1 MMSKKR
7 EAADAISLCLKGK
20 LAMTRMAAIQ
30 ALGEIGVCSSIK
42 DLLGCLNDPD
52 PDVRID
58 AAEVLGKIQ
67 NKDALEPLLDVT
79 KAIDGDLVINA
90 VRSLGQISD
99 RTDKKVVDRLIE
111 MLEDDD
117 AVYRPDED
125 LEDEMDFDPSW
136 DVHLEAVRALGRIG
150 DPKAVD
156 PLVKYLTDEFAQDIS
171 HDIFRALI
179 SIKDEAAV
187 DILIKLLKDS
197 DDLLRKRI
205 AGLLGDVDHPKAVE
219 VLTNTLLDKNAD
231 VRISAAGSLVKIGDP
246 QNILVPLALLLKDQD
261 QEVRTE
267 VVGLFAQIDN
277 PEVTEHLLPML
288 KDPVRDVRKKAAEVL
303 GNLRT
308 SEAVDP
314 LLELLKKS
322 DESVQCEVIRSLGR
336 IGDKKALEPLYI
348 IIEDIK
354 KEAYT
359 RITAIYAVTSI
370 GGPETL
376 DVLKKSIESNEKEI
390 ILSAMIGLKKSGLP
404 EARSIIISVFDEP
417 EEKKDE
423 DEDEVQNENDSNKK
437 EVNQVEHLS
446 NETNSENDKDKTREN
461 KESDIKTNGEVI
473 PEVRHEKLVDPLMAN
488 IFPASKEEKD
498 EHAAEEKEIAE
509 KDQTI
514 DDNCADEK
522 AEVAED
528 KAEDEGIKI
537 VQEKYKKTFAARVL
551 GNISI
556 PESIDVLISLLDND
570 DLDLVIEAIISLGNM
585 QKKELFINIEP
596 FLNHEQRELRLA
608 ALEALG
614 KIKNEDAIEPLCKIL
629 KEDEDPF
636 IRETAVSSLG
646 QIGTPKALE
655 TFLEALKDESR
666 EVRRQAVVN
675 LGKFKEGKA
684 IELLLGSLYDYE
696 NFGELRDEIAKSLK
710 SIGKPEI
717 VDQLIDVIKNNKQQ
731 ANHWIAMAALME
743 IYRKAA

>member
-1 MMSKKR
+1 MMSKKI
-7 EAADAISLCLKGK
+7 EAADAIALCLKGK

-30 ALGEIGVCSSIK
+30 ALGEIGICSSMK
-42 DLLGCLNDPD
+42 DLVGCLNDPD

-58 AAEVLGKIQ
+58 AAEALGKIQ
-67 NKDALEPLLDVT
+67 SKDSLDPLLDVT
-79 KAIDGDLVINA
+79 KAIDGDLVITA

-111 MLEDDD
+111 ALEDDD

-125 LEDEMDFDPSW
+125 LEDEMDFDPSF
-136 DVHLEAVRALGRIG
+136 DVHLEAVRALGKIG

-231 VRISAAGSLVKIGDP
+231 VRISAAGSLVKVGDP
-246 QNILVPLALLLKDQD
+246 KNILVPLALLLKDQD
-261 QEVRTE
+261 QEVRAE
-267 VVGLFAQIDN
+267 VTGLFAQIDD
-277 PEVTEHLLPML
+277 PKVIEHLLPML
-288 KDPVRDVRKKAAEVL
+288 KDPVRNVRKKAAEVL
-303 GNLRT
+303 GKLQT

-314 LLELLKKS
+314 LLELLKES
-322 DESVQCEVIRSLGR
+322 DEFVQCEVIKSLGK
-336 IGDKKALEPLYI
+336 IGDKKALEPLYA

-354 KEAYT
+354 KEVYT
-359 RITAIYAVTSI
+359 RITAIHAVTRI
-370 GGPETL
+370 GGPEIL
-376 DVLKKSIESNEKEI
+376 EVLKKSIESNEKEI
-390 ILSAMIGLKKSGLP
+390 ILSAMVALEKIRLP

-417 EEKKDE
+417 EEEKDE
-423 DEDEVQNENDSNKK
+423 GEVQGENDSNKK
-437 EVNQVEHLS
+437 EVNPVEHLS
-446 NETNSENDKDKTREN
+446 NGAKPENDKDKTREN
-461 KESDIKTNGEVI
+461 NEFDIETNDEVI
-473 PEVRHEKLVDPLMAN
+473 SEVKDEN
-488 IFPASKEEKD
+488 SKEEKD
-498 EHAAEEKEIAE
+498 EHADEEKEIAE
-509 KDQTI
+509 TDQI
-514 DDNCADEK
+514 IDEK
-522 AEVAED
+522 CTDEEAED
-528 KAEDEGIKI
+528 KAEDEGMKI

-551 GNISI
+551 GNIST
-556 PESIDVLISLLDND
+556 PESIDVLISLLDSD

-585 QKKELFINIEP
+585 QKKEFFTNIEP
-596 FLNHEQRELRLA
+596 FLNHEQREMRLA

-614 KIKNEDAIEPLCKIL
+614 KIKNEDAIDLLCKIL

-636 IRETAVSSLG
+636 IREAAVRSLG

-655 TFLEALKDESR
+655 VFLEVLKDDSR

-675 LGKFKEGKA
+675 LGTFKDRKA

-696 NFGELRDEIAKSLK
+696 NFGELRKEIAQSLK
-710 SIGKPEI
+710 NIGNPEI
-717 VDQLIDVIKNNKQQ
+717 VDQLIGVIKNNKQQ
-731 ANHWIAMAALME
+731 ANHWIAMAALTE

>member
-1 MMSKKR
+1 MSKKL
-7 EAADAISLCLKGK
+7 EAADAIALCLKGK

-30 ALGEIGVCSSIK
+30 ALGTIGVCSSMK

-99 RTDKKVVDRLIE
+99 RTDKKVVDRLIQ

-261 QEVRTE
+261 QEVRAE

-277 PEVTEHLLPML
+277 PRVIEHLLPML
-288 KDPVRDVRKKAAEVL
+288 KDPVRNVRKKAAEVL
-303 GNLRT
+303 GSLRT

-359 RITAIYAVTSI
+359 RITAIHAVTRI
-370 GGPETL
+370 GGPEIL
-376 DVLKKSIESNEKEI
+376 EVLKKSIESNEKEI
-390 ILSAMIGLKKSGLP
+390 ILSAMVALEKVGLP

-417 EEKKDE
+417 EDKKDE
-423 DEDEVQNENDSNKK
+423 DEVQSENDSNKK
-437 EVNQVEHLS
+437 EVNPVEHLS
-446 NETNSENDKDKTREN
+446 NEINPENDKDKTREN

>member
-1 MMSKKR
+1 
-7 EAADAISLCLKGK
+7 
-20 LAMTRMAAIQ
+20 MT
-30 ALGEIGVCSSIK
+30 
-42 DLLGCLNDPD
+42 
-52 PDVRID
+52 
-58 AAEVLGKIQ
+58 
-67 NKDALEPLLDVT
+67 
-79 KAIDGDLVINA
+79 
-90 VRSLGQISD
+90 
-99 RTDKKVVDRLIE
+99 
-111 MLEDDD
+111 
-117 AVYRPDED
+117 
-125 LEDEMDFDPSW
+125 
-136 DVHLEAVRALGRIG
+136 
-150 DPKAVD
+150 
-156 PLVKYLTDEFAQDIS
+156 
-171 HDIFRALI
+171 
-179 SIKDEAAV
+179 
-187 DILIKLLKDS
+187 
-197 DDLLRKRI
+197 
-205 AGLLGDVDHPKAVE
+205 GLLGDVDHPKAVE

-261 QEVRTE
+261 QEVRAE

-277 PEVTEHLLPML
+277 PRVIEHLLPML
-288 KDPVRDVRKKAAEVL
+288 KDPVRNVRKKAAEVL

-359 RITAIYAVTSI
+359 RITAIHAVTRI
-370 GGPETL
+370 GGPEIL
-376 DVLKKSIESNEKEI
+376 EVLKKSIESNEKEI
-390 ILSAMIGLKKSGLP
+390 ILSAMVALEKVGLP

>member
-90 VRSLGQISD
+90 VRSLGQIGDS
-99 RTDKKVVDRLIE
+99 TDKKVVDRLIQ

-150 DPKAVD
+150 NPKAVD

-197 DDLLRKRI
+197 DDILRKRI
-205 AGLLGDVDHPKAVE
+205 TGLLGDVDHPKAVE

-246 QNILVPLALLLKDQD
+246 QKILVPLALLLKDQD
-261 QEVRTE
+261 QEVRAE

-277 PEVTEHLLPML
+277 PRVIEHLLPML

-322 DESVQCEVIRSLGR
+322 DESVQCEVIKSLGR
-336 IGDKKALEPLYI
+336 IGDKKALEPLCI

-354 KEAYT
+354 KETYT

-376 DVLKKSIESNEKEI
+376 DVLKESIESNEKEI

-423 DEDEVQNENDSNKK
+423 DEVQSENDSNKK
-437 EVNQVEHLS
+437 EVNPVEHLS
-446 NETNSENDKDKTREN
+446 NEINPENDKDKTREN

-473 PEVRHEKLVDPLMAN
+473 SEVRDEKLVDPLMAN
-488 IFPASKEEKD
+488 IFPAPKEEKD
-498 EHAAEEKEIAE
+498 EHADEEKEVAE

-528 KAEDEGIKI
+528 KAEDEGMKI

-551 GNISI
+551 GSISI
-556 PESIDVLISLLDND
+556 PESIDALTSLLDND

-585 QKKELFINIEP
+585 QKKEFFTNIEP
-596 FLNHEQRELRLA
+596 FIDHEQRELRLA

-655 TFLEALKDESR
+655 AFLEALKDNSL

-675 LGKFKEGKA
+675 LGKFKDAKA
-684 IELLLGSLYDYE
+684 IELLLGSLYDYG
-696 NFGELRDEIAKSLK
+696 NFGDLRKEIAKSLK
-710 SIGKPEI
+710 SIGNPEI
-717 VDQLIDVIKNNKQQ
+717 VDQLIGVIKNNKQQ

>member
-1 MMSKKR
+1 
-7 EAADAISLCLKGK
+7 
-20 LAMTRMAAIQ
+20 
-30 ALGEIGVCSSIK
+30 
-42 DLLGCLNDPD
+42 
-52 PDVRID
+52 
-58 AAEVLGKIQ
+58 
-67 NKDALEPLLDVT
+67 
-79 KAIDGDLVINA
+79 
-90 VRSLGQISD
+90 
-99 RTDKKVVDRLIE
+99 
-111 MLEDDD
+111 
-117 AVYRPDED
+117 
-125 LEDEMDFDPSW
+125 
-136 DVHLEAVRALGRIG
+136 
-150 DPKAVD
+150 
-156 PLVKYLTDEFAQDIS
+156 
-171 HDIFRALI
+171 
-179 SIKDEAAV
+179 
-187 DILIKLLKDS
+187 
-197 DDLLRKRI
+197 
-205 AGLLGDVDHPKAVE
+205 
-219 VLTNTLLDKNAD
+219 
-231 VRISAAGSLVKIGDP
+231 
-246 QNILVPLALLLKDQD
+246 
-261 QEVRTE
+261 
-267 VVGLFAQIDN
+267 
-277 PEVTEHLLPML
+277 ML

-322 DESVQCEVIRSLGR
+322 DESVQCEVIKSLGR
-336 IGDKKALEPLYI
+336 IGDKKALEPLCI

-354 KEAYT
+354 KETYT

-423 DEDEVQNENDSNKK
+423 DEVQSENDSNKK
-437 EVNQVEHLS
+437 EVNPVEHLS
-446 NETNSENDKDKTREN
+446 DETNPDNDKNKTREN
-461 KESDIKTNGEVI
+461 KESDIKANDEVI
-473 PEVRHEKLVDPLMAN
+473 SEVRDEKLVDPLMAN
-488 IFPASKEEKD
+488 IFPAPKEEKD
-498 EHAAEEKEIAE
+498 EHADEEKEVAE

-528 KAEDEGIKI
+528 KAEDEGMKI

-551 GNISI
+551 GSISI
-556 PESIDVLISLLDND
+556 PESIDALTSLLDND

-585 QKKELFINIEP
+585 QKKEFFTNIEP
-596 FLNHEQRELRLA
+596 FIDHEQRELRLA

-655 TFLEALKDESR
+655 AFLEALKDNSL

-675 LGKFKEGKA
+675 LGKFKDAKA
-684 IELLLGSLYDYE
+684 IELLLGSLYDYG
-696 NFGELRDEIAKSLK
+696 NFGDLRKEIAKSLK
-710 SIGKPEI
+710 SIGNPEI
-717 VDQLIDVIKNNKQQ
+717 VDQLIGVIKNNKQQ